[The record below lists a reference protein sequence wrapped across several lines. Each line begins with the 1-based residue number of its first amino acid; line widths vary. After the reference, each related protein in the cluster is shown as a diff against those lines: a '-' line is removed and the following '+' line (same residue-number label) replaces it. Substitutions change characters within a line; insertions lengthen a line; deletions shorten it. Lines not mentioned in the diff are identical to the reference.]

1 MSNNKAEAS
10 AQGVSHIESSD
21 SEHLYRDSDS
31 ETSESDEDVEEEI
44 NIDVEREYPKH
55 FHERGDTLVEF
66 FSSFESAMDK
76 QRLRTIE
83 DDRNSGKTPRMET
96 PLHIEKYAAQV
107 YTLALYYRVREEIR
121 NACFH
126 TTMPEMS
133 RTDEMRYFTCKDD
146 LAKGQLFKMA
156 TVSYDRHI
164 KLWSCRDMEKA
175 AEKGMDIQ

>member
-1 MSNNKAEAS
+1 MSVVTPLLS
-10 AQGVSHIESSD
+10 
-21 SEHLYRDSDS
+21 
-31 ETSESDEDVEEEI
+31 
-44 NIDVEREYPKH
+44 
-55 FHERGDTLVEF
+55 F
-66 FSSFESAMDK
+66 FSSFESGIDK

-83 DDRNSGKTPRMET
+83 DDRNSRKTPRMET

-146 LAKGQLFKMA
+146 LAKCQLFKVPILLTKVHTLRFAQYATLILLFVRYLCAKATMTSTVVVNITTGMA
-156 TVSYDRHI
+156 ICVVMPLLHYNVPH
-164 KLWSCRDMEKA
+164 
-175 AEKGMDIQ
+175 